1 MIINF
6 GSLNIDNV
14 YSVTNFV
21 KPGETILCNDYNIYA
36 GGKGLNQSVAAGRA
50 GGRVRHAGMVGE
62 EGRFLLE
69 ILRNAKV
76 DTSLVKIV
84 NARNGHTT
92 IQVDKNGQNTIILYA
107 GTNHMLDEDYA
118 REIAEVLSKG
128 DIVLFQNET
137 SAIPELMKLAADRE
151 CIIAL
156 NPTPMNDRVFAMP
169 LELVD
174 ILIVN
179 EIEGEGMTGKADPT
193 EILDRLASRFPTAK
207 VLLTLGDM
215 GMRFAHG
222 KERMEQGIFSFGSAV
237 DTTAAGDTF
246 IGYYLAAL
254 SNGANDSEAIK
265 RATIASGICVT
276 RAGAAQSIPFL
287 SEVEAVINS
296 KE

>member
-6 GSLNIDNV
+6 GSLNIDYV

-21 KPGETILCNDYNIYA
+21 KPGETILCNDFNIYA

-62 EGRFLLE
+62 EGKFLLD
-69 ILRNAKV
+69 ILSNANVDISLIKV
-76 DTSLVKIV
+76 V
-84 NARNGHTT
+84 NARNGHTS

-107 GTNHMLDEDYA
+107 GTNYMLDADYA
-118 REIAEVLSKG
+118 RAIAEVLSKG

-137 SAIPELMKLAADRE
+137 SAIPELMKLASDKG

-156 NPTPMNDRVFAMP
+156 NPAPMNEKVSMMP
-169 LELVD
+169 LELVNIF
-174 ILIVN
+174 ILN
-179 EIEGEGMTGKADPT
+179 EVEGEGMTGKADPT
-193 EILDRLASRFPTAK
+193 EMLDALALRFPAAK
-207 VLLTLGDM
+207 ILLTLGDN

-222 KERMEQGIFSFGSAV
+222 EKRMEKGIFSFGDPV

-254 SNGANDSEAIK
+254 SNGATDSEAINC
-265 RATIASGICVT
+265 ATVASGICVT

-287 SEVEAVINS
+287 SEVEAAMNS
-296 KE
+296 KK